1 MVHLL
6 VHSFHQKLIIQMSNF
21 SKGKY
26 AQFISDRSGMAFPYK
41 EMVTEWNGSRVHIS
55 EFEPKQ
61 PQLEP
66 KPHGADAQGLPQ
78 ARPDRVEPAVPN
90 LLPGNPFS
98 LTSGSSTVTVT
109 EPSHGRTTGNTVVFR
124 NVDGSPGGLAYTI
137 FENASGFSIT
147 VINTNSYSFNC
158 GSNATLTERAGGMNV
173 TAGPVTLT
181 P

>member
-1 MVHLL
+1 
-6 VHSFHQKLIIQMSNF
+6 MSRSN
-21 SKGKY
+21 GKY

-41 EMVTEWNGSRVHIS
+41 EMVVEWNGSRVHVS

-66 KPHGADAQGLPQ
+66 KPTVADPQGLQ
-78 ARPDRVEPAVPN
+78 FARPARVEPATEN
-90 LLPGNPFS
+90 LLPSNPFS
-98 LTSGSSTVTVT
+98 FTLGAELVTVT
-109 EPSHGRTTGNTVVFR
+109 EPNHGRSTGNTVVFR
-124 NVDGSPGGLAYTI
+124 NVDGSPGGLAYTV

-147 VINTNSYSFNC
+147 VIDTNSYSFDC
-158 GSNATLTERAGGMNV
+158 GSNATLTGNSGGMTV

>member
-1 MVHLL
+1 
-6 VHSFHQKLIIQMSNF
+6 MSNF
-21 SKGKY
+21 SKGKH

-41 EMVTEWNGSRVHIS
+41 EMVREWNGSRVHIS

-66 KPHGADAQGLPQ
+66 KPHGADPQGLPE
-78 ARPDRVEPAVPN
+78 ARPDRVEPATPN

-98 LTSGSSTVTVT
+98 LTSGSAVVTVT
-109 EPSHGRTTGNTVVFR
+109 EPSHGRSTSDTVVFR
-124 NVDGSPGGLAYTI
+124 NVDGSPGGLAYTV
-137 FENASGFSIT
+137 FENASGYAIT
-147 VINTNSYSFNC
+147 KINSDKYSFTL
-158 GSNATLTERAGGMNV
+158 GSTPTVTEKAGGMTV

>member
-1 MVHLL
+1 
-6 VHSFHQKLIIQMSNF
+6 MSNF
-21 SKGKY
+21 SKGKH

-41 EMVTEWNGSRVHIS
+41 EMVREWNGSRVHIS

-66 KPHGADAQGLPQ
+66 RAHGADPEGLQ
-78 ARPDRVEPAVPN
+78 NAKPDRTEPATQN
-90 LLPGNPFS
+90 LLPGNPFNI
-98 LTSGSSTVTVT
+98 TSGSATITVT

-124 NVDGSPGGLAYTI
+124 NVDGSPGGLAFTV
-137 FENASGFSIT
+137 FENSSGFSIT
-147 VINTNSYSFNC
+147 VTGTDNYTFTL
-158 GSNATLTERAGGMNV
+158 GSTPTVTERAGGMSV